1 MTVAQKSTVDW
12 LGIEKGTGNVVL
24 TVVDDLDWSD
34 DNEHLLAL
42 QEKLNTY
49 LAFIESGEVFER
61 LTEDVG
67 RTVPR
72 TTPIKVSI
80 LAKYALSDRA
90 KAFVEHAQGRFRE
103 AGFELRF
110 KVVVAQDVAPD
121 SMGGGLA
128 KE

>member
-1 MTVAQKSTVDW
+1 VTVAQKATIDW
-12 LGIEKGTGNVVL
+12 LGIEKGTGNVIL

-34 DNEHLLAL
+34 ETGHLLAL

-49 LAFIESGEVFER
+49 LAFIESGEIFER

-72 TTPIKVSI
+72 SAPIMVSI
-80 LAKYALSDRA
+80 LAKYVLSDRA
-90 KAFVEHAQGRFRE
+90 KAFVEHARARFHE

-110 KVVVAQDVAPD
+110 KLIVAQNAA
-121 SMGGGLA
+121 S
-128 KE
+128 